1 MSQPY
6 TDSAASQ
13 KLGWV
18 VWLCSDKRTPWKLSV
33 HNDVFRGKQK
43 RLSLVVYNALY
54 KIHPLCRHTVQL
66 QRRIYVNERNVMF
79 ARLAVYRF
87 SILKSSWQRAG
98 NAAYMPHSQQRH
110 AYKNNTHK
118 TRRNLTTKCN
128 DNKKEKKNNDQY
140 LVCIPRLTLPKEFLN
155 DNNNSKLTMLGGRLF
170 QTLIIRSLKMFSHI
184 NMTLVDAQFIW
195 VPASCSIAA
204 TPRLQ
209 RKIIRHVKI
218 Y

>member
-1 MSQPY
+1 MWFVTHSPTVFVHHSSRQTSCQQFVSTTPSNHQTLMSQPY

-118 TRRNLTTKCN
+118 TRRNLKTKCN
-128 DNKKEKKNNDQY
+128 DNKKEKKITISIWY
-140 LVCIPRLTLPKEFLN
+140 VYRGWRYPKNFW
-155 DNNNSKLTMLGGRLF
+155 T
-170 QTLIIRSLKMFSHI
+170 TIITR
-184 NMTLVDAQFIW
+184 N
-195 VPASCSIAA
+195 
-204 TPRLQ
+204 
-209 RKIIRHVKI
+209 
-218 Y
+218 